1 MKRERRPRRRKLL
14 KKLKSRFRLTL
25 LNENTFEERFSYSL
39 TPMNVIVMFGGLLL
53 VFGFIIYLLVA
64 FTPLKVYLVPGYVD
78 IEYREQAR
86 EARIKADSLGRA
98 LKQNQAYLQSVQTIL
113 AGDIV
118 RHAVDTSEMKTTKL
132 EWTEADSLFDTEMRN
147 KKASRPLVFSRQEF
161 VQPLSGSVMRKD
173 NQNDIGINIMG
184 TLGTPVNGVS
194 DGRVLSVVAT
204 GKMSYQ
210 VVLSHGD
217 GWVSV
222 YGNVNNVTHRI
233 GDLVFA
239 GDVLGT
245 IGQPSNN
252 SKMTHLHFELWHS
265 GQPVNPASFLAAP

>member
-86 EARIKADSLGRA
+86 DARIKADSLSRA

-132 EWTEADSLFDTEMRN
+132 EWTEADSLFDTEMRS
-147 KKASRPLVFSRQEF
+147 KKSKRPLVFSRQAF
-161 VQPLSGSVMRKD
+161 VIPLKGQILSNKGVTEY
-173 NQNDIGINIMG
+173 GVNIWSPV
-184 TLGTPVNGVS
+184 GTPVSGVS
-194 DGRVLSVVAT
+194 DGRVLSVMPM
-204 GKMSYQ
+204 GKQSYQ
-210 VVLSHGD
+210 MVLSHGD

-222 YGNVNNVTHRI
+222 YGNLNQVTHRV
-233 GDLVFA
+233 GDLIFA
-239 GDVLGT
+239 GDLLGSVGEPT
-245 IGQPSNN
+245 NGQKFP
-252 SKMTHLHFELWHS
+252 HLHFELWHS
-265 GQPVNPASFLAAP
+265 GQPVNALPFIAP

>member
-86 EARIKADSLGRA
+86 DARIKADSLSRA

-132 EWTEADSLFDTEMRN
+132 EWTEADSLFDTEMRT
-147 KKASRPLVFSRQEF
+147 KKSKRPLVFSKQEF
-161 VQPLSGSVMRKD
+161 VVPLKGQILKNKD
-173 NQNDIGINIMG
+173 ANDDWTN
-184 TLGTPVNGVS
+184 
-194 DGRVLSVVAT
+194 
-204 GKMSYQ
+204 
-210 VVLSHGD
+210 
-217 GWVSV
+217 
-222 YGNVNNVTHRI
+222 
-233 GDLVFA
+233 
-239 GDVLGT
+239 
-245 IGQPSNN
+245 
-252 SKMTHLHFELWHS
+252 
-265 GQPVNPASFLAAP
+265 

>member
-86 EARIKADSLGRA
+86 DARIKADSLSRA

-132 EWTEADSLFDTEMRN
+132 EWTEADSLFDTEMRT
-147 KKASRPLVFSRQEF
+147 KKSKRPLVFSKQEF
-161 VQPLSGSVMRKD
+161 VVPLKGQILKNKDASDFGVNIGSP
-173 NQNDIGINIMG
+173 QGS
-184 TLGTPVNGVS
+184 PVSAVS
-194 DGRVLSVVAT
+194 DGRVLSLVPMGRNACQ
-204 GKMSYQ
+204 M
-210 VVLSHGD
+210 VLSHGD

-222 YGNVNNVTHRI
+222 YGNLNQVTHRV
-233 GDLVFA
+233 GDLIFA
-239 GDVLGT
+239 GDLLGSV
-245 IGQPSNN
+245 GQP
-252 SKMTHLHFELWHS
+252 TQGLQFPHLRFELWHS
-265 GQPVNPASFLAAP
+265 GQPVNPIPFIAP

>member
-86 EARIKADSLGRA
+86 DARIKADSLSRA
-98 LKQNQAYLQSVQTIL
+98 LRQNQAYLQSVQTIL

-132 EWTEADSLFDTEMRN
+132 EWTEADSLFDTEMRT
-147 KKASRPLVFSRQEF
+147 KKSKRPLVFSRQEF
-161 VQPLSGSVMRKD
+161 VIPLKGQIVNRKGATEYGVNIGSPV
-173 NQNDIGINIMG
+173 
-184 TLGTPVNGVS
+184 GTPVSGVS
-194 DGRVLSVVAT
+194 DGRVLSVMPM
-204 GKMSYQ
+204 GKQSYQ
-210 VVLSHGD
+210 MVLSHGD

-222 YGNVNNVTHRI
+222 YGNLNQVTHRV
-233 GDLVFA
+233 GDLIFA
-239 GDVLGT
+239 GDLLGSVGEPT
-245 IGQPSNN
+245 QGQKFP
-252 SKMTHLHFELWHS
+252 HLHFELWHS
-265 GQPVNPASFLAAP
+265 GQPVNTLPFIAP

>member
-86 EARIKADSLGRA
+86 DARIKADSLSRA

-132 EWTEADSLFDTEMRN
+132 EWTEADSLFDTEMRS
-147 KKASRPLVFSRQEF
+147 KKSKRPLVFSRQEF
-161 VQPLSGSVMRKD
+161 VIPLKGQVLNNGGTTEYGVNIGSP
-173 NQNDIGINIMG
+173 I
-184 TLGTPVNGVS
+184 GTPVSGVS
-194 DGRVLSVVAT
+194 DGRVLSLMPM
-204 GKMSYQ
+204 GKQSYQ
-210 VVLSHGD
+210 MVLSHGD

-222 YGNVNNVTHRI
+222 YGNLNQVTHRV
-233 GDLVFA
+233 GDLIFA
-239 GDVLGT
+239 GDLLGSVGEPT
-245 IGQPSNN
+245 NGQKFSY
-252 SKMTHLHFELWHS
+252 LHFELWHS
-265 GQPVNPASFLAAP
+265 GQPVNALPFIAP

>member
-86 EARIKADSLGRA
+86 DARIKADSLSRA

-132 EWTEADSLFDTEMRN
+132 EWTEADSLFDTEMRT
-147 KKASRPLVFSRQEF
+147 KKSKRPLVFSKQEF
-161 VQPLSGSVMRKD
+161 VVPLKGQIVSSKGATEYGVNIGSPV
-173 NQNDIGINIMG
+173 
-184 TLGTPVNGVS
+184 GTPVSGVS
-194 DGRVLSVVAT
+194 DGRVLSVMPM
-204 GKMSYQ
+204 GKQSYQ
-210 VVLSHGD
+210 MVLSHGD

-222 YGNVNNVTHRI
+222 YGNLNQVTHRV
-233 GDLVFA
+233 GDLIFA
-239 GDVLGT
+239 GDLLGSVGEPT
-245 IGQPSNN
+245 QGQKFP
-252 SKMTHLHFELWHS
+252 HLHFELWHS
-265 GQPVNPASFLAAP
+265 GQPVNALPFIAP

>member
-1 MKRERRPRRRKLL
+1 ML

-86 EARIKADSLGRA
+86 DARIKADSLSRA

-132 EWTEADSLFDTEMRN
+132 EWTETDSLFDIEMRS
-147 KKASRPLVFSRQEF
+147 KKSKRPLVFSRQEF
-161 VQPLSGSVMRKD
+161 VIPLKGQVLNNSGATEYGV
-173 NQNDIGINIMG
+173 NIGSPIG
-184 TLGTPVNGVS
+184 SPVSGVS
-194 DGRVLSVVAT
+194 DGRVLSLMPM
-204 GKMSYQ
+204 GKQSYQ
-210 VVLSHGD
+210 MVLSHGD

-222 YGNVNNVTHRI
+222 YGNLNQVTHRV
-233 GDLVFA
+233 GDLIFA
-239 GDVLGT
+239 GDLLGSVGEPT
-245 IGQPSNN
+245 NGQKFPY
-252 SKMTHLHFELWHS
+252 LHFELWHS
-265 GQPVNPASFLAAP
+265 GQPVNALSFIAP

>member
-86 EARIKADSLGRA
+86 DARIKADSLSRA

-132 EWTEADSLFDTEMRN
+132 EWTEADSLFDTEMRS
-147 KKASRPLVFSRQEF
+147 KKSKRPLVFSRQEF
-161 VQPLSGSVMRKD
+161 VIPLKGQVLNNRGATEYGVNIGSP
-173 NQNDIGINIMG
+173 IGS
-184 TLGTPVNGVS
+184 PVSGVS
-194 DGRVLSVVAT
+194 DGRVLSLMPM
-204 GKMSYQ
+204 GKQSYQ
-210 VVLSHGD
+210 MVLSHGD

-222 YGNVNNVTHRI
+222 YGNLNQVTHRV
-233 GDLVFA
+233 GDLIFA
-239 GDVLGT
+239 GDLLGSVGVPT
-245 IGQPSNN
+245 NGQKFP
-252 SKMTHLHFELWHS
+252 HLHFELWHS
-265 GQPVNPASFLAAP
+265 GQPVNVLSFIAP

>member
-39 TPMNVIVMFGGLLL
+39 TPMIVIVMFGGLLL

-86 EARIKADSLGRA
+86 DARIKADSLSRA

-132 EWTEADSLFDTEMRN
+132 EWTEADSLFDTEMRT
-147 KKASRPLVFSRQEF
+147 KKSKRPLVFSKQEF
-161 VQPLSGSVMRKD
+161 VVPLTGQMLKNKD
-173 NQNDIGINIMG
+173 TNEIGVNIG
-184 TLGTPVNGVS
+184 APQGTPVSAVS
-194 DGRVLSVVAT
+194 DGRVLSLVPIGRNA
-204 GKMSYQ
+204 YQ
-210 VVLSHGD
+210 MVMSHGD

-222 YGNVNNVTHRI
+222 YGNLNQVTHSV
-233 GDLVFA
+233 GDLIFA
-239 GDVLGT
+239 GDMLGSVGEPSG
-245 IGQPSNN
+245 GQKFP
-252 SKMTHLHFELWHS
+252 HLHFELWHS
-265 GQPVNPASFLAAP
+265 GQPVNPIPFIAP

>member
-86 EARIKADSLGRA
+86 DARIKADSLSRA
-98 LKQNQAYLQSVQTIL
+98 LKQNQAYLESVQTIL
-113 AGDIV
+113 AGNIV

-132 EWTEADSLFDTEMRN
+132 EWTEADSLFDIEMRN
-147 KKASRPLVFSRQEF
+147 KKLSRPLVFAKDEF
-161 VQPLSGSVMRKD
+161 TVPLQGVVQKSGKDSQRGVEILGAFGTSV
-173 NQNDIGINIMG
+173 INIA
-184 TLGTPVNGVS
+184 
-194 DGRVLSVVAT
+194 DGRVLSVLPL
-204 GKMSYQ
+204 GKECYQ
-210 VVLSHGD
+210 VVMTHGE

-222 YGNVNNVTHRI
+222 YSNMYQIVPRV
-233 GDLVFA
+233 GDLVMA
-239 GDVLGT
+239 GEL
-245 IGQPSNN
+245 IGSVGRNTDAKKTT
-252 SKMTHLHFELWHS
+252 SLHFELWHS
-265 GQPVNPASFLAAP
+265 GQPVDPFLFLSK

>member
-86 EARIKADSLGRA
+86 DARIKADSLSRA

-132 EWTEADSLFDTEMRN
+132 EWTETDSLFDMEMRS
-147 KKASRPLVFSRQEF
+147 KKSKRPLVFSRQEF
-161 VQPLSGSVMRKD
+161 VIPLKGQVLNNRGATEYGVNIGS
-173 NQNDIGINIMG
+173 
-184 TLGTPVNGVS
+184 PVGSPVSGVS
-194 DGRVLSVVAT
+194 DGRVLSLMPM
-204 GKMSYQ
+204 GKQSYQ
-210 VVLSHGD
+210 MVLSHGD

-222 YGNVNNVTHRI
+222 YGNLNQVTHRV
-233 GDLVFA
+233 GDLIFA
-239 GDVLGT
+239 GDLLGSVGEPT
-245 IGQPSNN
+245 NGQKFP
-252 SKMTHLHFELWHS
+252 HLHFELWHS
-265 GQPVNPASFLAAP
+265 GQPVNALSFIAP

>member
-118 RHAVDTSEMKTTKL
+118 RQAVDTSEMKSTKL
-132 EWTEADSLFDTEMRN
+132 DWTEADSLFDSEMRN
-147 KKASRPLVFSRQEF
+147 KKASRPLVFSCQDF
-161 VQPLSGSVMRKD
+161 VQPLRGSVMKKQS
-173 NQNDIGINIMG
+173 QNDI
-184 TLGTPVNGVS
+184 
-194 DGRVLSVVAT
+194 
-204 GKMSYQ
+204 
-210 VVLSHGD
+210 
-217 GWVSV
+217 
-222 YGNVNNVTHRI
+222 
-233 GDLVFA
+233 
-239 GDVLGT
+239 
-245 IGQPSNN
+245 
-252 SKMTHLHFELWHS
+252 
-265 GQPVNPASFLAAP
+265 

>member
-64 FTPLKVYLVPGYVD
+64 FTPMKVYLVPGYVD

-86 EARIKADSLGRA
+86 DARIKADSLSRA

-132 EWTEADSLFDTEMRN
+132 EWSEADSLFDTEMRT
-147 KKASRPLVFSRQEF
+147 KKSKRPLVFSKQEF
-161 VQPLSGSVMRKD
+161 VVPLKGQILKNKDANDFGVNIGSPQGSSVSA
-173 NQNDIGINIMG
+173 
-184 TLGTPVNGVS
+184 VS
-194 DGRVLSVVAT
+194 DGRVLSLVPMGRNV
-204 GKMSYQ
+204 YQ
-210 VVLSHGD
+210 MILSHGD

-222 YGNVNNVTHRI
+222 YGNLNQVTHRV
-233 GDLVFA
+233 GDLIFA
-239 GDVLGT
+239 GDLLGSV
-245 IGQPSNN
+245 GQPSRGLQFP
-252 SKMTHLHFELWHS
+252 HLRFELWHS
-265 GQPVNPASFLAAP
+265 GQPVNPIPFIAP

>member
-1 MKRERRPRRRKLL
+1 MKRERRPRRKKLL

-25 LNENTFEERFSYSL
+25 LNESTFEERFSYSL
-39 TPMNVIVMFGGLLL
+39 TPMNLIVMFGGLLL

-86 EARIKADSLGRA
+86 DARIKADSLSRA
-98 LKQNQAYLQSVQTIL
+98 LRQNQAYLQSVQTIL

-147 KKASRPLVFSRQEF
+147 KKASRALIFSRQEF
-161 VQPLSGSVMRKD
+161 VRPLQGPIMNEKNNGEYGVNIISA
-173 NQNDIGINIMG
+173 IGA
-184 TLGTPVNGVS
+184 PVNGVS
-194 DGRVLSVVAT
+194 DGRVISIVPM

-210 VVLSHGD
+210 LVLGHGD
-217 GWVSV
+217 GWVSM
-222 YGNVNNVTHRI
+222 YGNLNNITHRV
-233 GDLVFA
+233 GDMIFA
-239 GDVLGT
+239 GDLLGAV
-245 IGQPSNN
+245 GQPSNDL
-252 SKMTHLHFELWHS
+252 KTAHLHFELWHS
-265 GQPVNPASFLAAP
+265 GQPVNPATFIAP